1 MNRAVRRGRIAAAR
15 MTRLAACLGALLVSA
30 AVSAAD
36 VPSRASP
43 SQATPPPAAK
53 PIPKAPA
60 SRSTASKPA
69 ARATTPAK
77 GAATKAKATNSKAAK
92 PVPLE
97 TVELDWREL
106 LPARQRAKY
115 SPNAP
120 PPAHGYLGEGGP
132 PAAQLQN
139 FDVNDDL
146 AEIPVR
152 MPGFIVP
159 VGANANGIVREFFLV
174 PYVGACIHVPPPPP
188 NQMVYVKSKSGI
200 SLKSVHEAYW
210 VTGKMRVEQTTT
222 SLGASAYA
230 MDAEKIEQYQY

>member
-1 MNRAVRRGRIAAAR
+1 MNPGFN
-15 MTRLAACLGALLVSA
+15 MTWAACLAALLASA

-36 VPSRASP
+36 A
-43 SQATPPPAAK
+43 PPASLSQPPSSPPVAK
-53 PIPKAPA
+53 PVPKGPT
-60 SRSTASKPA
+60 SRSTPGKPPA
-69 ARATTPAK
+69 TSSAPARSTRA
-77 GAATKAKATNSKAAK
+77 KAKNAKAVK
-92 PVPLE
+92 VTKPLE

-106 LPARQRAKY
+106 LPARQRARY
-115 SPNAP
+115 SPTAP
-120 PPAHGYLGEGGP
+120 PPVHGYLGEGGP

-139 FDVNDDL
+139 FDVNDAL

-152 MPGFIVP
+152 LPGFVVP

-188 NQMVYVKSKSGI
+188 NQMVYVKSKTGI

-230 MDAEKIEQYQY
+230 LDADKIEQYQY

>member
-1 MNRAVRRGRIAAAR
+1 VF
-15 MTRLAACLGALLVSA
+15 
-30 AVSAAD
+30 AAD
-36 VPSRASP
+36 APPRTFAS
-43 SQATPPPAAK
+43 QTTMPPPASRPVPKGPTSPDTANK
-53 PIPKAPA
+53 PATKTPPTRAPA
-60 SRSTASKPA
+60 S
-69 ARATTPAK
+69 
-77 GAATKAKATNSKAAK
+77 KAKAKNAKAGKVTK
-92 PVPLE
+92 PVPLA

-106 LPARQRAKY
+106 LPPRQRARY

-120 PPAHGYLGEGGP
+120 PPVHGYLGEGGP

-139 FDVNDDL
+139 FDINGQL

-152 MPGFIVP
+152 LPGFVVP

-188 NQMVYVKSKSGI
+188 NQMVYVKSKTGI

-230 MDAEKIEQYQY
+230 LDADKIEQYQY

>member
-1 MNRAVRRGRIAAAR
+1 

-30 AVSAAD
+30 AVFAAD
-36 VPSRASP
+36 GVPRTSP
-43 SQATPPPAAK
+43 SQITPPPVSK
-53 PIPKAPA
+53 PVPKAPT
-60 SRSTASKPA
+60 SRSKASKPA
-69 ARATTPAK
+69 AKATTPAK
-77 GAATKAKATNSKAAK
+77 AGAAKAKPRNARAAK
-92 PVPLE
+92 PVPLQ

-106 LPARQRAKY
+106 LPARQRARY

-120 PPAHGYLGEGGP
+120 PPVHGYLGEGGP

-139 FDVNDDL
+139 FDVNDEL

-152 MPGFIVP
+152 LPGFVVP

-188 NQMVYVKSKSGI
+188 NQMVYVKSKTGI

-222 SLGASAYA
+222 GLGASAYA
-230 MDAEKIEQYQY
+230 LDADKIEQYQY

>member
-1 MNRAVRRGRIAAAR
+1 MSALFNKPWV
-15 MTRLAACLGALLVSA
+15 ACLGVLLVSA

-36 VPSRASP
+36 GPPRTSP
-43 SQATPPPAAK
+43 SQATPPVSKPIPKGPTSRSNATPPAAK
-53 PIPKAPA
+53 PATA
-60 SRSTASKPA
+60 ARAAASKP
-69 ARATTPAK
+69 
-77 GAATKAKATNSKAAK
+77 KAKNAKAVKVTK

-106 LPARQRAKY
+106 LPSRQRGRY
-115 SPNAP
+115 TPTAP
-120 PPAHGYLGEGGP
+120 PPVHGYLGEGGP

-146 AEIPVR
+146 ADIPVR
-152 MPGFIVP
+152 MPGFVVP

-188 NQMVYVKSKSGI
+188 NQMVYVKSKTGI

-230 MDAEKIEQYQY
+230 LDADKIEQYQY

>member
-1 MNRAVRRGRIAAAR
+1 MSPFFHKPW
-15 MTRLAACLGALLVSA
+15 LACLGAFVASA

-36 VPSRASP
+36 VAPRTAS
-43 SQATPPPAAK
+43 SQVHPPPVSR
-53 PIPKAPA
+53 PVPKGPT
-60 SRSTASKPA
+60 STASKPA
-69 ARATTPAK
+69 VKAPTPAK
-77 GAATKAKATNSKAAK
+77 ATASKAKPKNAKAAKVTK

-106 LPARQRAKY
+106 LPARQRAGY

-120 PPAHGYLGEGGP
+120 PPVHGYLGEGGP

-139 FDVNDDL
+139 FDVNAAL

-152 MPGFIVP
+152 LPGFVVP

-188 NQMVYVKSKSGI
+188 NQMVYVKSKAGI

-230 MDAEKIEQYQY
+230 LDAEKIEQYQY

>member
-1 MNRAVRRGRIAAAR
+1 MSPFFNRAW
-15 MTRLAACLGALLVSA
+15 AACLGALLVSA

-36 VPSRASP
+36 APPRVLAS
-43 SQATPPPAAK
+43 QGTPPVISKPVPKPPTSQSTPAK
-53 PIPKAPA
+53 PVARTTTPA
-60 SRSTASKPA
+60 RSTASK
-69 ARATTPAK
+69 TTPAK
-77 GAATKAKATNSKAAK
+77 AKNAKATKGGK
-92 PVPLE
+92 PVPLQ

-106 LPARQRAKY
+106 LPPRQRALY

-139 FDVNDDL
+139 FDVNL
-146 AEIPVR
+146 ELTEIPVR
-152 MPGFIVP
+152 LPGFVVP

-188 NQMVYVKSKSGI
+188 NQMVYVKSKTGI

-230 MDAEKIEQYQY
+230 LDADKIEQYQY